1 MPADLA
7 TAASTWTVTTRG
19 MGEPDYDA
27 IYAAVVGTAEGRWFL
42 AQYASRNRNTDTAQV
57 LAAIDRLESEVGR
70 ERSAPPAAPAQE
82 PSPPP
87 PGPDIARLRRDLGEF
102 ADALM
107 RARADVAAI
116 KPGKVTA
123 RPTILAATEALQGL
137 AWFMRERGTDSRF
150 CDRIDDCADDILAV
164 CAIPDLA
171 VQRTRTI
178 IDVLGDLENRLHAIR
193 STLDGGDQFDDLR
206 TSPAANAN
214 SPAAAKPAGIEAEMV
229 DAGIEASTPDLAA
242 EIEPPASSAGTENV
256 ATENAAKENCAT
268 ENIAPAG
275 AETTAPAATALP
287 AAEIDRYLDTR
298 PAANP
303 GGTQTSPRL
312 SHLLMAAE
320 LDRLLD
326 AQGAT
331 ETGANDQ
338 PPPEPVAAT
347 APVEAPAPVAAAP
360 PDEVTAPIEAAA
372 PADATAPVEAAPS
385 ETIEVDVAPLE
396 PEALSIPEAHTIPET
411 PSIPVAPSI
420 PVTPPRRVAALTSD
434 LFADV
439 MALSEEERIALFT

>member
-7 TAASTWTVTTRG
+7 TAASTWTATTAARG
-19 MGEPDYDA
+19 MGEPNYDA

-70 ERSAPPAAPAQE
+70 ERSAPPAAPD
-82 PSPPP
+82 PPP

-116 KPGKVTA
+116 EPGKVTA

-137 AWFMRERGTDSRF
+137 VWFMRERGTDSRF

-164 CAIPDLA
+164 CAIPDLT

-193 STLDGGDQFDDLR
+193 ATLDGGAGDQFGDLR

-214 SPAAAKPAGIEAEMV
+214 SPAAAKPAGIEAKMV
-229 DAGIEASTPDLAA
+229 DAGIAAFTPDLVT
-242 EIEPPASSAGTENV
+242 EIEPPASSAGTQ
-256 ATENAAKENCAT
+256 NAAA

-287 AAEIDRYLDTR
+287 AAEIDRYLDAQ

-303 GGTQTSPRL
+303 EGTQTSPRL
-312 SHLLMAAE
+312 SHRLMAAE

-331 ETGANDQ
+331 ETGTNDQ

-347 APVEAPAPVAAAP
+347 APVAAVRL
-360 PDEVTAPIEAAA
+360 DEVTAPIEAIT
-372 PADATAPVEAAPS
+372 PADATAPLEAAPS
-385 ETIEVDVAPLE
+385 ETIEVEQAPLE
-396 PEALSIPEAHTIPET
+396 PEAQTMPEALSILG
-411 PSIPVAPSI
+411 AP
-420 PVTPPRRVAALTSD
+420 PPRRVAALATD